1 MRRSPLLVVYVTVF
15 VDLLGFGIIL
25 PNLPFYALSF
35 GATGLWIGAI
45 LTAYSAAQLVGAPL
59 LGRVSDAVGRRPVIL
74 LSLVG
79 SALSFTLT
87 GLADTLFLLL
97 LARAL
102 AGLFGGSIAAAQ
114 AYIADAT
121 PPEDRAKHM
130 GMLGAAIGMGFVFG
144 PALGAAL
151 SPLGF
156 SAAAFCSAGLAAAN
170 FLFGVFALVEPRRA
184 RVPSRGRAPA
194 TSLASLLG

>member
-1 MRRSPLLVVYVTVF
+1 LRRSPLLVVYVTVF

-87 GLADTLFLLL
+87 GLADTLLLL
-97 LARAL
+97 LL
-102 AGLFGGSIAAAQ
+102 S
-114 AYIADAT
+114 T
-121 PPEDRAKHM
+121 P
-130 GMLGAAIGMGFVFG
+130 
-144 PALGAAL
+144 
-151 SPLGF
+151 
-156 SAAAFCSAGLAAAN
+156 
-170 FLFGVFALVEPRRA
+170 
-184 RVPSRGRAPA
+184 
-194 TSLASLLG
+194 T